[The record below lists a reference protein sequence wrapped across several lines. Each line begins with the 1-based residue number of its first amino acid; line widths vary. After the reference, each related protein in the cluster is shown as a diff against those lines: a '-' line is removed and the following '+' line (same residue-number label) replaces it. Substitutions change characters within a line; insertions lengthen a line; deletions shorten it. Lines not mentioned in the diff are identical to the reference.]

1 MHFYDSATLFC
12 LDRTDARSGT
22 SDKLWVIKACNLI
35 NMTRAIFQPPK
46 LRREECEDGE
56 RSATWLELFFD
67 LIFVVA
73 IAQLAHN
80 FHEEFSFLG
89 WAKLA
94 ILFVPVWWCWI
105 GATFYDTRFDNDG
118 LVDRLITLM
127 QMAIAASI
135 AANIHHGLG
144 SSSVGFALSYM
155 AFRIVL
161 IAQYL
166 HAGYHVP
173 EARPLTTWYAI
184 GFSISIVL
192 WLASVFVPL
201 PWRLVLW
208 GLGLLIDF
216 ATPLTAGQRVV
227 KVPPDLAHTTERIG
241 LFTIIVLGES
251 IVAVVGGVSDIEWTP
266 MSVAIALLGLSIA
279 FSFWWM
285 YFDTVD
291 ESPLHAMRKGQ
302 MRIALTWLYSHLPLA
317 IGLTAT
323 GVGVEKMIHG
333 LGHDSARGEKVLFCL
348 AVALC
353 MAILSNLHWTSCEL
367 GQTKCKRVLT
377 FYRLGASAFI
387 ATLALASSVLSS
399 LAIISLV
406 AFACTIQIVLDIFNT
421 CP

>member
-1 MHFYDSATLFC
+1 MKFLALPIVKR
-12 LDRTDARSGT
+12 LQ
-22 SDKLWVIKACNLI
+22 VVV
-35 NMTRAIFQPPK
+35 MTRVIFQPPK
-46 LRREECEDGE
+46 LRREECEEGE

-73 IAQLAHN
+73 ISQLAHN
-80 FHEEFSFLG
+80 FNEEFDFWGLVKLG
-89 WAKLA
+89 

-105 GATFYDTRFDNDG
+105 GATFYDSRFDNDG

-127 QMAIAASI
+127 QMAIAAMMV
-135 AANIHHGLG
+135 ANIHYGLG
-144 SSSVGFALSYM
+144 ESSIGFALSYI
-155 AFRIVL
+155 AFRTVL
-161 IAQYL
+161 ICQYL

-173 EARPLTTWYAI
+173 QARGLTTWYAG
-184 GFSISIVL
+184 GFAGSVAL
-192 WLASVFVPL
+192 WLASIFVPL
-201 PWRLVLW
+201 PWRFVFW
-208 GLGLLIDF
+208 GLGLIIDF
-216 ATPLTAGQRVV
+216 ATPLTAGRRVV
-227 KVPPDLAHTTERIG
+227 EVPPDMSHTTERIG

-251 IVAVVGGVSDIEWTP
+251 IVAVVGGVSSRQWNP

-291 ESPLHAMRKGQ
+291 ESPLHAMKKGK

-333 LGHDSARGEKVLFCL
+333 LGHDAARGEKVLFCL

-353 MAILSNLHWTSCEL
+353 LLILSNLHWTSCEL

-377 FYRLGASAFI
+377 FYRLGAAAFVL
-387 ATLALASSVLSS
+387 TLAVASSALSS

-421 CP
+421 CS

>member
-1 MHFYDSATLFC
+1 
-12 LDRTDARSGT
+12 
-22 SDKLWVIKACNLI
+22 
-35 NMTRAIFQPPK
+35 MTRAIFQPPK
-46 LRREECEDGE
+46 LRREECEEGE

-80 FHEEFSFLG
+80 FHEDFSLVGF
-89 WAKLA
+89 AKLG

-135 AANIHHGLG
+135 AANIHHGLS
-144 SSSVGFALSYM
+144 SSSVGFALSYI
-155 AFRIVL
+155 AFRGVL
-161 IAQYL
+161 ICQYI
-166 HAGYHVP
+166 HAGYHVK
-173 EARPLTTWYAI
+173 EARPLTTWFAI
-184 GFSISIVL
+184 GFSISL
-192 WLASVFVPL
+192 LFWLASVFVPI
-201 PWRLVLW
+201 PWRFVLW

-216 ATPLTAGQRVV
+216 GTPLTAGKRVV
-227 KVPPDLAHTTERIG
+227 KVPPDMAHTTERIG

-251 IVAVVGGVSDIEWTP
+251 IVAVVGGVSEIDWTP
-266 MSVAIALLGLSIA
+266 NAIAIALLGLSIA

-291 ESPLHAMRKGQ
+291 ESPLHAMRKGR

-333 LGHDSARGEKVLFCL
+333 LGHDAAMGEKVLFCL

-353 MAILSNLHWTSCEL
+353 LTILSNLHWTSCEL
-367 GQTKCKRVLT
+367 GQTKCKKVLT
-377 FYRLGASAFI
+377 YYRLAAAAFVL
-387 ATLALASSVLSS
+387 ALTLACNVLSS
-399 LAIISLV
+399 LIVITLV
-406 AFACTIQIVLDIFNT
+406 AFACTIQIVFDIFNT
-421 CP
+421 CPQTIGEL

>member
-12 LDRTDARSGT
+12 LDRTDAKSGT
-22 SDKLWVIKACNLI
+22 SGRLWITNACNLI

-56 RSATWLELFFD
+56 RRATWLEPFFD

-80 FHEEFSFLG
+80 FHEDFSFVGL
-89 WAKLA
+89 AKLA

-155 AFRIVL
+155 AFRLVL

-173 EARPLTTWYAI
+173 EARPLTTWYAV

-192 WLASVFVPL
+192 WLASIFVPL
-201 PWRLVLW
+201 PWRFVLW

-285 YFDTVD
+285 YFDSVD

-323 GVGVEKMIHG
+323 GVGVEKMIQG
-333 LGHDSARGEKVLFCL
+333 LGHDSVRGEKVLFCL

-399 LAIISLV
+399 LAVILLV

>member
-1 MHFYDSATLFC
+1 
-12 LDRTDARSGT
+12 
-22 SDKLWVIKACNLI
+22 
-35 NMTRAIFQPPK
+35 MTRAIFQPPK
-46 LRREECEDGE
+46 LRREECEEGE

-67 LIFVVA
+67 LVFVVA

-80 FHEEFSFLG
+80 FNEEYSLLG
-89 WAKLA
+89 LAKLGV
-94 ILFVPVWWCWI
+94 LFVPVWWCWI

-127 QMAIAASI
+127 QMAIAATM
-135 AANIHHGLG
+135 AANIHHGLD
-144 SSSVGFALSYM
+144 SSSVSFALSYI

-161 IAQYL
+161 VGQYL

-173 EARPLTTWYAI
+173 QARALTSWYAI
-184 GFSISIVL
+184 GFTGSIVL
-192 WLASVFVPL
+192 WLASIFVPL

-208 GLGLLIDF
+208 GLGLIIDF
-216 ATPLTAGQRVV
+216 ATPLTAGKRVAQ
-227 KVPPDLAHTTERIG
+227 VPPNMAHTTERIG

-251 IVAVVGGVSDIEWTP
+251 IVAVVGGVLDREWTP
-266 MSVAIALLGLSIA
+266 ISIAIALLGLSIA

-291 ESPLHAMRKGQ
+291 ESPLRGMRKGQ
-302 MRIALTWLYSHLPLA
+302 MRVALTWLYSHLPLA

-323 GVGVEKMIHG
+323 GVGVEKMIHS
-333 LGHDSARGEKVLFCL
+333 LGHDTGSAEKVLFCV

-353 MAILSNLHWTSCEL
+353 LAILSNLHWTSCEL
-367 GQTKCKRVLT
+367 GQTKCKRILT
-377 FYRLGASAFI
+377 FYRLAAAAFVL
-387 ATLALASSVLSS
+387 TLAIASSVLSS
-399 LAIISLV
+399 LAVMSLV